1 MGAAV
6 NLSASH
12 YSLGK
17 LARQAGLT
25 LVELMVSIAIALT
38 VMSGVVQVLVV
49 SKANFVTERELSA
62 LQENARFALKF
73 LGDEIR
79 LAGFS
84 GCSADAPSLSVANS
98 IVDST
103 TTWYLLNLGMTGY
116 EYAGGIINYPTEF
129 RTDVAVDTDAL
140 VIRRAEDTGLRVSAT
155 YAAAGGIVPL
165 NKAHAFQ
172 PGQPMVLASAD
183 CTQIGIFQSSG
194 PINGSNTATT
204 IEHDTGGGVTQP
216 GNCVLQLGAE
226 FTCAASG
233 AAVDLDYPRG
243 SRVMQLR
250 SEAYYVGASEADATV
265 PALFRERMLL
275 NTTTS
280 DLYTAA
286 EELVQ
291 GIENMQILYGLD
303 NSGSN
308 GIADIYVQADNVLV
322 NTTANWQK
330 VVTVRLILRMRSVN
344 PVYNENVDYPVF
356 EGVTGTNGSDR
367 FMRQTVSTTIQ
378 IRNG

>member
-1 MGAAV
+1 
-6 NLSASH
+6 
-12 YSLGK
+12 
-17 LARQAGLT
+17 
-25 LVELMVSIAIALT
+25 
-38 VMSGVVQVLVV
+38 
-49 SKANFVTERELSA
+49 
-62 LQENARFALKF
+62 
-73 LGDEIR
+73 
-79 LAGFS
+79 
-84 GCSADAPSLSVANS
+84 
-98 IVDST
+98 
-103 TTWYLLNLGMTGY
+103 
-116 EYAGGIINYPTEF
+116 
-129 RTDVAVDTDAL
+129 
-140 VIRRAEDTGLRVSAT
+140 
-155 YAAAGGIVPL
+155 
-165 NKAHAFQ
+165 
-172 PGQPMVLASAD
+172 
-183 CTQIGIFQSSG
+183 
-194 PINGSNTATT
+194 
-204 IEHDTGGGVTQP
+204 
-216 GNCVLQLGAE
+216 
-226 FTCAASG
+226 
-233 AAVDLDYPRG
+233 
-243 SRVMQLR
+243 MQLR